1 MNVFQNMIELYNHL
15 PPDSTY
21 RFAIH
26 NILMNLPEVAASSI
40 YDAVEITHT
49 SRTTLWRMLQMLGYE
64 NYSEFR
70 VALKQAVHNYTYYNR
85 LTGDR
90 EEDDARIVSRIS
102 EQMETAAAL
111 VHSKLDAA
119 ALRQM
124 ARRVSEKKHIFFF
137 FPYRSAAIYS
147 FQQNL
152 AMAGISTD
160 MYCLLPEMLK
170 CVQDGGDGAL
180 AFCTTI
186 EYAETKDVHRL
197 FREFKSKGVEIALF
211 SSGPSRYDQYAD
223 HYLCR
228 GSGGAGV
235 LSQLLLFDMYFYALS
250 DLFRCRYLPDH

>member
-111 VHSKLDAA
+111 VRGNLDAA

-124 ARRVSEKKHIFFF
+124 AQRVSEKKHIFFF

-152 AMAGISTD
+152 AMAGIRTD
-160 MYCLLPEMLK
+160 MYSLLNDMLK
-170 CVQDGGDGAL
+170 CIAEAGKDEGL
-180 AFCTTI
+180 AFCSTI
-186 EYAETKDVHRL
+186 EFTETIDMTPL
-197 FREFKSKGVEIALF
+197 FRAFREKGVEVALF
-211 SSGPSRYDQYAD
+211 KPGKSRYDPYVDYA
-223 HYLCR
+223 LCPT
-228 GSGGAGV
+228 GGEV
-235 LSQLLLFDMYFYALS
+235 ENLPCILLYDMYLYALS
-250 DLFRCRYLPDH
+250 DIFRNHYLQE

>member
-1 MNVFQNMIELYNHL
+1 MIELNNHL
-15 PPDSTY
+15 SPDSTY
-21 RFAIH
+21 RIAIK
-26 NILMNLPEVAASSI
+26 NILVHLQEVSNSSI
-40 YDAVEITHT
+40 YEVVDITNT
-49 SRTTLWRMLQMLGYE
+49 SRTTIWRMLQMLGYE
-64 NYSEFR
+64 SFSEFR
-70 VALKQAVHNYTYYNR
+70 MALKQATQNYTHYNR
-85 LTGDR
+85 VTGEKPRD
-90 EEDDARIVSRIS
+90 EARIVERIADQVEAS
-102 EQMETAAAL
+102 ALLVRGSLEEAAL
-111 VHSKLDAA
+111 AE
-119 ALRQM
+119 M
-124 ARRVSEKKHIFFF
+124 AERVSAKGHIYFF